1 MTSLKEIFMQRKQLN
16 SEISENG
23 ENLSMGERQLISIA
37 RSILKPTRIVLVD
50 EATANI
56 DVKTESIIYK
66 AMNEAF
72 KNSTVITVAHRL
84 NTVINSD
91 RILVLEGGLLK
102 EYDNPQVLLKNPN
115 SFFASLYNESQKESK
130 MW

>member
-1 MTSLKEIFMQRKQLN
+1 MQRKQLN

-102 EYDNPQVLLKNPN
+102 ENDNPQVLLKNPN

-130 MW
+130 M

>member
-1 MTSLKEIFMQRKQLN
+1 MTSLKEMFMQRKQLN
-16 SEISENG
+16 SDISENG

-130 MW
+130 M

>member
-1 MTSLKEIFMQRKQLN
+1 MQRKQLN

-130 MW
+130 M

>member
-1 MTSLKEIFMQRKQLN
+1 MTSLKETIQERKGLL
-16 SEISENG
+16 SEITENG
-23 ENLSMGERQLISIA
+23 ENLSVGERQLISIA
-37 RSILKPTRIVLVD
+37 RAIIKPTKIVLVD

-56 DVKTESIIYK
+56 DVKTESVIYK

-72 KNSTVITVAHRL
+72 KDSTVITVAHRL

-102 EYDNPQVLLKNPN
+102 EYDNPQVLFKDPN
-115 SFFASLYNESQKESK
+115 SFFASLYS
-130 MW
+130 